1 MAVKQALLALL
12 EARRGAYLS
21 GEEAA
26 GRLGVSRAAVWKA
39 VRALRADGYAID
51 AATNRGYRLAP
62 EADVLSAAGVQKYL
76 GPACAALRLR
86 VLEEAPSTNA
96 LLREEAAA
104 GAPEGTALIAARQT
118 AGRGRLG
125 RSFYS
130 PAGTGVYLSL
140 LLRPAHLAPERA
152 VRVTTMAAVAMCEAV
167 EQVSGRAAAV
177 KWVNDVFVGG
187 KKVCGI
193 LTEGSFGMEDGRLE
207 YLVLGVGMNAYE
219 PAGGFPADIAGV
231 AGAIYEAPQPDG
243 KNRLAA
249 AFLNRFMALWAAPEE
264 SAYAREYRRR
274 SFVLGRRVTVLS
286 REGTRSALA
295 LDVDEECRLVV
306 RYDDGTLGRLSSG
319 EISVRPEREEP
330 V

>member
-125 RSFYS
+125 RSFY
-130 PAGTGVYLSL
+130 
-140 LLRPAHLAPERA
+140 
-152 VRVTTMAAVAMCEAV
+152 
-167 EQVSGRAAAV
+167 
-177 KWVNDVFVGG
+177 
-187 KKVCGI
+187 
-193 LTEGSFGMEDGRLE
+193 
-207 YLVLGVGMNAYE
+207 
-219 PAGGFPADIAGV
+219 
-231 AGAIYEAPQPDG
+231 
-243 KNRLAA
+243 
-249 AFLNRFMALWAAPEE
+249 
-264 SAYAREYRRR
+264 
-274 SFVLGRRVTVLS
+274 
-286 REGTRSALA
+286 
-295 LDVDEECRLVV
+295 
-306 RYDDGTLGRLSSG
+306 
-319 EISVRPEREEP
+319 
-330 V
+330 

>member
-76 GPACAALRLR
+76 GPACAALCLR
-86 VLEEAPSTNA
+86 VLEETPSTNA
-96 LLREEAAA
+96 QLREEAAA

-306 RYDDGTLGRLSSG
+306 RYDNGTLGRLSSG